1 MRSSRLI
8 LLTSVSMDG
17 FAGRLE
23 CRTGR
28 LVLVANEVLLWSVL
42 QKAGA
47 PVAVRGFG
55 MLFDDRQP
63 DRNKLEERLGHAR
76 RHLVHVDVTGRIH

>member
-1 MRSSRLI
+1 
-8 LLTSVSMDG
+8 
-17 FAGRLE
+17 LE

-28 LVLVANEVLLWSVL
+28 LVLEANEVLLWSVL
-42 QKAGA
+42 EKAGA

-63 DRNKLEERLGHAR
+63 DGNKTEER
-76 RHLVHVDVTGRIH
+76 